1 MTKIIGVK
9 VSRESLA
16 HVLGLSTVFA
26 LFGAWLLERNGLKSR
41 GIGPIAFVSLTMF
54 LLSGLYI
61 FWPFLK
67 GYSTSYNSARAE
79 KSFLEAFLLAT
90 SQAWNTIY
98 SRIFK
103 SHYRPESKF
112 SSAYRN
118 TQGYT
123 NERRRQNIKSENDP
137 RLNAALFAANVPTFV
152 LDADQ
157 RFVDWN
163 PAFSLAFGNIP
174 QLRRGSHVSRWFK
187 SLDNFKKIPKRSG
200 HLYGDAILPITDRER
215 VSYVSNDWGRMVFV
229 KIMTPILDR
238 QKGRIIGWTVVL
250 NINSVN
256 KRIEFFEALYQAV
269 SADTRK
275 RFYAACYD
283 GIFSRDSTR
292 RELIA
297 AHTAN
302 LGEAKKVLDL
312 GSFTGELTFRMVR
325 EGRHVTAVES
335 DVHLLRR
342 ITDKSAG
349 FGSKIRLV
357 KQTIADLRGLPTNR
371 YDGATMLLTVNR
383 LKDPIGALKQIRS
396 TMKQGSILTLSAIL
410 APHNIETLFNAMR
423 QEMTERGHFEP
434 LKDQFNHVLEHE
446 RQEAYRI
453 PYQYRSL
460 EDLEKIAEDA
470 GFTVEKRITFKIG
483 PDQVEGIGLLMLK
496 K

>member
-1 MTKIIGVK
+1 MTKIIGAK
-9 VSRESLA
+9 ISRESLA

-26 LFGAWLLERNGLKSR
+26 LIGALLLERSGLKSH
-41 GIGPIAFVSLTMF
+41 GIGPIAFVSLAMSV
-54 LLSGLYI
+54 LLGIYF
-61 FWPFLK
+61 FWPFLR
-67 GYSTSYNSARAE
+67 GHVTLLGSTRT
-79 KSFLEAFLLAT
+79 KT
-90 SQAWNTIY
+90 SIPESVSQLVTKAWKAIS
-98 SRIFK
+98 SRIPR
-103 SHYRPESKF
+103 SNYRTESNF
-112 SSAYRN
+112 ISSYPNPRVYAN
-118 TQGYT
+118 D
-123 NERRRQNIKSENDP
+123 RRRQNIKTENDP

-163 PAFSLAFGNIP
+163 PAFTLAFRNIP
-174 QLRRGSHVSRWFK
+174 NLKRGAHVSRWFK

-200 HLYGDAILPITDRER
+200 HLYGEAILPITDRER
-215 VSYVSNDWGRMVFV
+215 VSYVSKDWGRMVFI

-250 NINSVN
+250 NVNSVN

-283 GIFSRDSTR
+283 GIFSRESTR
-292 RELIA
+292 RDLIA

-302 LGEAKKVLDL
+302 LGDAKKVLDL
-312 GSFTGELTFRMVR
+312 GSFTGELTFRMAR
-325 EGRHVTAVES
+325 EGRHVTTVES

-342 ITDKSAG
+342 ISEKSAG
-349 FGSKIRLV
+349 FGSKVRLV
-357 KQTIADLRGLPTNR
+357 KQTVADLHGLPANR

-383 LKDPIGALKQIRS
+383 LKDPIGTLKQIGS
-396 TMKQGSILTLSAIL
+396 TMKPGSTLTFSAIL
-410 APHNIETLFNAMR
+410 APYSIETIFNAMR
-423 QEMTERGHFEP
+423 HEMTERGHFEP

-453 PYQYRSL
+453 PYHYRSL
-460 EDLEKIAEDA
+460 DDLQKISEGA

-483 PDQVEGIGLLMLK
+483 PDQVEGIGLLILK